1 VRERKGAVL
10 VTDGGAAGSRD
21 CLAAVRALHAA
32 GYEVDVT
39 VSEGTSRQ
47 AVSRHVRS
55 RHAIPGVNES
65 AYPAEVARIAAAGA
79 YVTVL
84 PVSEASLMALST
96 HLPLIAELGD
106 KDGLAEA
113 ASRAGLAVPESRTF
127 ASADDLLSEASSIDY
142 PVAVKPLVRTF
153 TAFRAGSGKDLDRVG
168 AVSGPVMVQ
177 PWIEGEL
184 SAVSGVM
191 WKGRLVA
198 SCHERWLR
206 VWPWP
211 AGLACAAVTTE
222 PDPVLEAGMERLLE
236 GYDGIFCA
244 QLVGGHLF
252 DLNLRIHSSHSLA
265 VAAGAN
271 LLAIYCDLLRG
282 VRVAELRAR
291 PGHFYRWLEGDV
303 RHVLT
308 AWRSHRV
315 TTLGALSALRPRT
328 GAAHSTESLTDPAPM
343 LVRLLYGAARTHLS
357 EDERRGSGV
366 AHGAERLLS

>member
-1 VRERKGAVL
+1 MGESKGAVL

-32 GYEVDVT
+32 GYETDVT

-47 AVSRHVRS
+47 AVSRYVRA
-55 RHAIPGVNES
+55 RHAIPGVNDP
-65 AYPAEVARIAAAGA
+65 AYPSEVQRILASGG

-84 PVSEASLMALST
+84 PVSEASLVALSS
-96 HLPLIAELGD
+96 HLPLVAELGD

-127 ASADDLLSEASSIDY
+127 SSVDELLAASSSLDY

-153 TAFRAGSGKDLDRVG
+153 TAFRAGSAKDLDRVR
-168 AVSGPVMVQ
+168 AASGPVMVQ

-184 SAVSGVM
+184 RALSGVM

-198 SCHERWLR
+198 ACHERWLR

-222 PDPVLEAGMERLLE
+222 PDPALEASIERLLD
-236 GYDGIFCA
+236 GYEGIFCA

-252 DLNLRIHSSHSLA
+252 DLNLRIHSSHPLA

-271 LLAIYCDLLRG
+271 LVAIYCDLLSG
-282 VRVAELRAR
+282 ARVAELRAR
-291 PGHFYRWLEGDV
+291 PGHFYRWLEGDA
-303 RHVLT
+303 RHVLK
-308 AWRSHRV
+308 AWRSHRM
-315 TTLGALSALRPRT
+315 TALRALTALRPRAGT
-328 GAAHSTESLTDPAPM
+328 AHSTESLTDPAPM
-343 LVRLLYGAARTHLS
+343 LVRLRFGAARTHLS

-366 AHGAERLLS
+366 AHGAERLLG

>member
-1 VRERKGAVL
+1 MGEGKGAVL

-55 RHAIPGVNES
+55 RHAIPGVNEP
-65 AYPAEVARIAAAGA
+65 AYPAEVARIAAAGGH
-79 YVTVL
+79 VTVL
-84 PVSEASLMALST
+84 PVSEASLMALSS

-127 ASADDLLSEASSIDY
+127 ASVDDLLSEASSVDF

-153 TAFRAGSGKDLDRVG
+153 TAFRAGSAEDLDRVR

-184 SAVSGVM
+184 RAVSGVI
-191 WKGRLVA
+191 WKGRLIA

-211 AGLACAAVTTE
+211 AGLACAAVTTQ
-222 PDPVLEAGMERLLE
+222 PDPVLEAAMERLLE

-244 QLVGGHLF
+244 QLVGGRLF

-303 RHVLT
+303 RHVLK

-315 TTLGALSALRPRT
+315 TALGALTALRPRM

>member
-1 VRERKGAVL
+1 VGERKGAVL

-55 RHAIPGVNES
+55 RHAIPSVNDP
-65 AYPAEVARIAAAGA
+65 AYPAEVERIAAAGG

-84 PVSEASLMALST
+84 PVSEASLIALSS

-106 KDGLAEA
+106 KEGLAQA
-113 ASRAGLAVPESRTF
+113 ASRAGLTVPESRTF
-127 ASADDLLSEASSIDY
+127 ASVDEMLSEASSLDY

-153 TAFRAGSGKDLDRVG
+153 TAFRAGSAKDLDRVR

-184 SAVSGVM
+184 RAVSGVM
-191 WKGRLVA
+191 WKGRLVV

-211 AGLACAAVTTE
+211 AGLACAAVTTQ
-222 PDPVLEAGMERLLE
+222 PDPVLEAAMERLLE

-244 QLVGGHLF
+244 QLVGGRLF

-265 VAAGAN
+265 VVAGAN
-271 LLAIYCDLLRG
+271 LVAIYCDLLRG
-282 VRVAELRAR
+282 ARVAELRAR

-303 RHVLT
+303 RHVLK
-308 AWRSHRV
+308 AWRSHRM
-315 TTLGALSALRPRT
+315 TALDALMALRPRT

-357 EDERRGSGV
+357 EDERRGSGM

>member
-1 VRERKGAVL
+1 MGESKGAVL

-21 CLAAVRALHAA
+21 CLAAVRALHEA
-32 GYEVDVT
+32 GYAVDVT

-47 AVSRHVRS
+47 AASRYVRS
-55 RHAIPGVNES
+55 RHAIPGVNDP
-65 AYPAEVARIAAAGA
+65 AYPSEVERIAASGG

-84 PVSEASLMALST
+84 PVSEASLVALSS
-96 HLPLIAELGD
+96 HLPVIAELGD

-113 ASRAGLAVPESRTF
+113 ALRAGMKVPDSRTF
-127 ASADDLLSEASSIDY
+127 SSAVELLSASSSLDY

-153 TAFRAGSGKDLDRVG
+153 TAFRAGSAKDLDRVR
-168 AVSGPVMVQ
+168 AASGEVMVQ

-184 SAVSGVM
+184 RALSGVM

-198 SCHERWLR
+198 CCYERWLR
-206 VWPWP
+206 MWPWP
-211 AGLACAAVTTE
+211 AGLASAAVTTE
-222 PDPVLEAGMERLLE
+222 PDPVLEASMERLMD
-236 GYDGIFCA
+236 GYEGIFCA
-244 QLVGGHLF
+244 QLVGGYLF

-271 LLAIYCDLLRG
+271 LVAIYCDLLRG
-282 VRVAELRAR
+282 ARVAELRAR

-303 RHVLT
+303 RHVLK
-308 AWRSHRV
+308 AWRSHRM
-315 TTLGALSALRPRT
+315 TTLDALTALRPRA

-357 EDERRGSGV
+357 VDARRGSGV
-366 AHGAERLLS
+366 AHGAERLLG